1 MTSIDEIMSDV
12 QSFAS
17 TWALV
22 GGRFDDG
29 SMHNTAEAQSAELR
43 NLIAAALADARRD
56 GAEAMRE
63 AAANACR
70 QARPIGGRAWSAEQE
85 SCFEALTHVADYV
98 GALHLPTGERHAV
111 MLTDEQIEHGR
122 EKVFSTGNPFC
133 PCDAKTMRKAAR
145 WAERAVLTANGLEVR
160 RG

>member
-1 MTSIDEIMSDV
+1 MSKIDEIMSDV

-56 GAEAMRE
+56 GAEAMR
-63 AAANACR
+63 
-70 QARPIGGRAWSAEQE
+70 
-85 SCFEALTHVADYV
+85 
-98 GALHLPTGERHAV
+98 
-111 MLTDEQIEHGR
+111 DE
-122 EKVFSTGNPFC
+122 
-133 PCDAKTMRKAAR
+133 
-145 WAERAVLTANGLEVR
+145 
-160 RG
+160 